1 MHQAKQSERF
11 TGVVENTIPQKDIAW
26 VLTDAGEVLFMH
38 KNYTKTRHLPEVGV
52 RVKGLIGRVEAE
64 DKQARA
70 FNVEVCA

>member
-1 MHQAKQSERF
+1 M
-11 TGVVENTIPQKDIAW
+11 
-26 VLTDAGEVLFMH
+26 LTDAGEVLFMH

-64 DKQARA
+64 DKLARA